1 MNWDMK
7 LNSFPKPIKSLIS
20 AFILVM
26 LFGYGASFV
35 LLSDTSGFEPGG
47 IEQNYNGNENSD
59 AEGPLK
65 FRKSKHEMMNIV
77 HTHAFTLSV
86 IFFIMS
92 GFVYFTHLQEGIKK
106 FFMVEPMLS
115 IITTFGSII
124 LLWKGMYGFKYIA
137 LISGVI
143 MHVSFIAMLIIVIW
157 ELYFTKRPIT

>member
-1 MNWDMK
+1 MNWDIK
-7 LNSFPKPIKSLIS
+7 LNSLPKPIKSLVS
-20 AFILVM
+20 AFVLVM

-35 LLSDTSGFEPGG
+35 LLAETSGFEPQG
-47 IEQNYNGNENSD
+47 IDQNYNGNEDSD
-59 AEGPLK
+59 EEGPLK

-86 IFFIMS
+86 IFFMMS
-92 GFVYFTHLQEGIKK
+92 GFVYFTHLPEGIKK

-124 LLWKGMYGFKYIA
+124 LVWKGIAGFKYIA

-143 MHVSFIAMLIIVIW
+143 MHASFIAMLIIVIW
-157 ELYFTKRPIT
+157 ELYFTKRQLT

>member
-7 LNSFPKPIKSLIS
+7 LNGLPRPIKSLVS

-35 LLSDTSGFEPGG
+35 LLAETSGFDAQG
-47 IEQNYNGNENSD
+47 IEQNYNGNEDSD
-59 AEGPLK
+59 EEGPLK

-92 GFVYFTHLQEGIKK
+92 GLVYFTHIPKGIKN
-106 FFMVEPMLS
+106 FLMVEPMLS

-124 LLWKGMYGFKYIA
+124 LLWKGIYGFKYIA
-137 LISGVI
+137 LISGII
-143 MHVSFIAMLIIVIW
+143 MHVSFMAMLIIVLW
-157 ELYFTKRPIT
+157 ELYFTKRQLT